1 MIEWGETH
9 ARVKGYV
16 YCTPARPTNQCTSR
30 SGPDSS
36 MRRKWEN
43 MAEQAGWYLL
53 PCHCSSMR
61 LPLHLLLINLK
72 LGERLGLLGFLAFE
86 SRGICLLK
94 SLLLLAFHLLQPRF
108 FFFLLAFSFLGKRLN
123 GVTRASQQETKEAG
137 PTSCSIPD
145 LWVRVCPLG
154 IFRSFGR
161 CGLKNKA
168 GK

>member
-1 MIEWGETH
+1 VGKM
-9 ARVKGYV
+9 V
-16 YCTPARPTNQCTSR
+16 
-30 SGPDSS
+30 D
-36 MRRKWEN
+36 
-43 MAEQAGWYLL
+43 QAGWYLL

-72 LGERLGLLGFLAFE
+72 LGQRLGLLGFLAFE
-86 SRGICLLK
+86 GLGFRVFRGGGGFLAFESRSICLLE

-108 FFFLLAFSFLGKRLN
+108 FFFLLAFGFLGKRLN
-123 GVTRASQQETKEAG
+123 GVTRASQQETNESR

-145 LWVRVCPLG
+145 LRVRVCPLG

-161 CGLKNKA
+161 SSLVSKA